1 MTKRAIILVL
11 LSLCLVFT
19 ACAEPAAVDAADVF
33 GTVEGDTY
41 ENTLLGIGCK
51 LEGWHYNNEE
61 EMAALNNMTKG
72 MVGEEVAKLLDQ
84 AAPFQ
89 AMMAMEG
96 AGARNVNIQLQNMSA
111 NQAMIEAV
119 GLKMVAEASVPQFK
133 ATLESAGFTEVDV
146 SAGEVTVDGETLNAI
161 VGSYKIQGIQV
172 FFKQP
177 WIFKD
182 GYLGNITV
190 SSAQTDTTD
199 EILGYFYLMK

>member
-51 LEGWHYNNEE
+51 LEGWHYNTEE

-96 AGARNVNIQLQNMSA
+96 NGARNVNIQLQNMSA

-146 SAGEVTVDGETLNAI
+146 SAGEVTIDGETLNAI

-199 EILGYFYLMK
+199 EILKNFYLMK